1 MQAFLVLETNIQE
14 VFMML
19 LTEEEREDVIVTT
32 IDGQHSDGTHYLVAE
47 DIAKAQLAKIVGDIE
62 SILAYPNDSWWLLRR
77 WLEAAKKE
85 IGNDST

>member
-1 MQAFLVLETNIQE
+1 
-14 VFMML
+14 ML

-47 DIAKAQLAKIVGDIE
+47 DIAKAQLKKTIAALEAIQNKSGMTC
-62 SILAYPNDSWWLLRR
+62 SIQG

-85 IGNDST
+85 VE